1 MKKDIINNRK
11 SYKHILKKEGYEG
24 ESIENKVSRIVEN
37 NEPISDGAPLVYT
50 ERSKGVLPEYNIRTD
65 KWDLALEK
73 MEVVNEA
80 KRNKIKESMKNKDV
94 PKKEE
99 EPKQEEK
106 N

>member
-1 MKKDIINNRK
+1 MKKDIINKRK

-24 ESIENKVSRIVEN
+24 ENIENKVSRIVEN

-65 KWDLALEK
+65 KWNLALEK